1 MALVIA
7 VMIPWVVG
15 SLLFGIFP
23 PPERRWLL
31 VLWLV
36 VAGAWVLLSVVWTL
50 GLIVNDWRNS

>member
-1 MALVIA
+1 
-7 VMIPWVVG
+7 MIPWVVG

-31 VLWLV
+31 VPWLV